1 MTVRTQRWD
10 PGEPPDRQDLEEK
23 LETEGLSYYSWSN
36 GPGYRYSPHS
46 HSYEKILYVVEGSIV
61 FTLPDAGE
69 QVELLPGDRM
79 DLPAGVEHAAL
90 VGPQGV
96 VCLEGHGR

>member
-1 MTVRTQRWD
+1 MTVRIQRWESVD
-10 PGEPPDRQDLEEK
+10 PPKRQELEEQ
-23 LETEGLSYYSWSN
+23 LENEGLSYYSWSN
-36 GPGYRYSPHS
+36 RAGYRYSPHS

-61 FTLPDAGE
+61 FTLPDRRD
-69 QVELLPGDRM
+69 QIELFPGDRM
-79 DLPAGVEHAAL
+79 DLPAGVEHGAL